1 MSLIQRVT
9 RAFQTLSTIELDEQ
23 ARFGALGELY
33 AERLLDDEQGMCL
46 TNPIIPHPSKPG
58 LFLESDVLLFTQ
70 GNLFC
75 IEIKTYR
82 GRISYP
88 YLPGI
93 GFDDSRIL
101 QEKMGNY
108 GEALFTKE
116 HGNPLKKTKYFL
128 HHLKAYLSKID
139 PRCRKLYIY
148 PVVGFSDLAD
158 ISAIYDFEA
167 GMISTA
173 HLPAFFE
180 SHRDPTRPTQPPP
193 WLRQVFSQIP
203 TWDRVL
209 TTRGE
214 WINGVLLDRELVF
227 QGTDRRV
234 YRLPYAHL
242 DRISLQRAG
251 LFSAYDQLTV
261 TDLGGHTA
269 TFQSVKGEL
278 HLRRFDNDSQT
289 HQLRNVSHIVPGVAN
304 KRLR

>member
-23 ARFGALGELY
+23 SRFGALGELY

-46 TNPIIPHPSKPG
+46 TNPIIPHPGKPG
-58 LFLESDVLLFTQ
+58 LFLESDFLLFTQ
-70 GNLFC
+70 GHLFC

-88 YLPGI
+88 YRPGI

-101 QEKMGNY
+101 QEKRGNY
-108 GEALFTKE
+108 GEALFSKE
-116 HGNPLKKTKYFL
+116 HRNPLKKTKYFL
-128 HHLKAYLSKID
+128 HHLKAYLCKID
-139 PRCRKLYIY
+139 PRCRNLYIY

-167 GMISTA
+167 GMISIA

-180 SHRDPTRPTQPPP
+180 RHRDPARPIQPPP

-203 TWDRVL
+203 TWDRFL

-234 YRLPYAHL
+234 YRLPYHDL

-261 TDLGGHTA
+261 TFLGGQTA
-269 TFQSVKGEL
+269 SFQSVKGEL
-278 HLRRFDNDSQT
+278 HLRRFGTDIQT
-289 HQLRNVSHIVPGVAN
+289 HQLRNVSHIVLGVAN